1 MNCMVYRKYEQGFSN
16 FGLICVYTSLIDVA
30 SPTYFSCMRPRNG
43 SKPISTE
50 MRCQKS
56 VYTVN
61 NLFRPTRWRMNK
73 EFALKNGT
81 IVWRELVPD
90 RF

>member
-43 SKPISTE
+43 STPILTE

-81 IVWRELVPD
+81 IVWRELVRD